1 MHKQQ
6 VEYSETIESLRKK
19 MEYTEKVAQE
29 NKDTLQM
36 NIKLAG
42 ELEDYRSQ
50 TRRLIHDI
58 QQKDQELVAL
68 RRAHTQRQSPQRG
81 GDYIQRL
88 IEVKDQHGIVKGDG
102 DDWRNYES
110 LERPKVTTVVVH
122 TMEGVVCM
130 NIQKPQTPLNAQDR
144 PTVIV
149 KRGNEYEAGTL
160 MYVGTF
166 DGEEIAG
173 VQMSIHRPSEFE
185 KPLIILQWIDPK

>member
-58 QQKDQELVAL
+58 QQKDQELIAL
-68 RRAHTQRQSPQRG
+68 RQALAQRQSLQQS
-81 GDYIQRL
+81 GDDL
-88 IEVKDQHGIVKGDG
+88 PELNEVKAQLEAVTQEKNELLQYQERVNAQWEGRVRRLERQLQAYQKGDKPTEV
-102 DDWRNYES
+102 RS
-110 LERPKVTTVVVH
+110 LL
-122 TMEGVVCM
+122 
-130 NIQKPQTPLNAQDR
+130 QKTAIICSTYNNFFFYCCCCCR
-144 PTVIV
+144 VIL
-149 KRGNEYEAGTL
+149 KHL
-160 MYVGTF
+160 
-166 DGEEIAG
+166 
-173 VQMSIHRPSEFE
+173 
-185 KPLIILQWIDPK
+185 